1 MDELTRDHV
10 ALGEEIARLAA
21 RMNVATHRMLACIRD
36 FDAAEG
42 WHRQGAQ
49 SCAHWLTW
57 RIGLNPG
64 AAREKVR
71 VARALGG
78 LPALDRVFA
87 EGRLSYA
94 QVRAVTRI
102 ATPVNEQR
110 VVDIAVAATGAQLER
125 ICRGFRKATQAD
137 EIHAAE
143 RSVRA
148 RLLGD
153 GLVRLEVVLAADEA
167 ELVMKAIADARKQLS
182 SETMKTDARLKA
194 GEAPSSMVPAG
205 GSAGTVGM
213 PAARGAGTRATGA
226 AEGPRVCAADALVHL
241 ASTFLMRG
249 AQAAESTGDDA
260 LAAAP
265 AASAASAGPRA
276 EVVIHVSPDLV
287 AGGANAGAG
296 GLGATL
302 EDGTNVS
309 AETLR
314 RAACDGGLVV
324 AAVDQTGDV
333 LDIGRRTRAIPT
345 AIWRALLIRDHHC
358 RFPGCTNRS
367 FVHGHHIVHWLHGGR
382 TALTNLVT
390 LCSFHHRQIHEG
402 GFEISL
408 SPEME
413 VKVWTPDGRCLPG
426 APTFTADPG
435 TVDWLAGE
443 WDERDGESPA
453 IDGPM
458 PPPLWDGDR
467 VDYEACV
474 DSMMVS

>member
-1 MDELTRDHV
+1 
-10 ALGEEIARLAA
+10 
-21 RMNVATHRMLACIRD
+21 MNVATHRMLTCIRN

-57 RIGLNPG
+57 RVGLNPG

-78 LPALDRVFA
+78 LPALDHVFA

-102 ATPVNEQR
+102 ATPENEER

-137 EIHAAE
+137 EDHAAE

-148 RLLGD
+148 RVLGD

-167 ELVMKAIADARKQLS
+167 DLVMKAVAEARKQLS
-182 SETMKTDARLKA
+182 SETMKPRGPANA
-194 GEAPSSMVPAG
+194 GEQPSPRMPVLSTVAAGVAAAYGSAAG
-205 GSAGTVGM
+205 GKGEREA
-213 PAARGAGTRATGA
+213 
-226 AEGPRVCAADALVHL
+226 PRVCAADALVHL
-241 ASTFLMRG
+241 ASTFLTSG
-249 AQAAESTGDDA
+249 AEAPERASDHALGGESPA
-260 LAAAP
+260 S
-265 AASAASAGPRA
+265 AASAVSAGPRA
-276 EVVIHVSPDLV
+276 EVVIHLSPEL
-287 AGGANAGAG
+287 AAFGTAAA
-296 GLGATL
+296 LGAVL
-302 EDGTNVS
+302 DDGTDVS

-324 AAVDQTGDV
+324 AAVDQTGEV
-333 LDIGRRTRAIPT
+333 LDVGRRTRAIPT

-367 FVHGHHIVHWLHGGR
+367 FLHGHHIVHWLHGGR

-390 LCSFHHRQIHEG
+390 LCSFHHRQVHEG

-408 SPEME
+408 TRDLE
-413 VKVWTPDGRCLPG
+413 VKVWTPDGHRLPG
-426 APTFTADPG
+426 APTLAADPG
-435 TVDWLAGE
+435 TVDWLAGQ
-443 WDERDGESPA
+443 WDKRDGEPA
-453 IDGPM
+453 ATDGPM

-474 DSMMVS
+474 DALMVS

>member
-1 MDELTRDHV
+1 MNELANDHV
-10 ALGEEIARLAA
+10 ALGDEIARLAA
-21 RMNVATHRMLACIRD
+21 RMNVATHRMLTCIRE

-57 RIGLNPG
+57 RVGLNPG

-102 ATPVNEQR
+102 ATPENEER

-137 EIHAAE
+137 EVHAAE

-148 RLLGD
+148 RVLGD

-167 ELVMKAIADARKQLS
+167 DLVMKAVAEARKQLS
-182 SETMKTDARLKA
+182 SETMKPRGPANA
-194 GEAPSSMVPAG
+194 GERPFPRMPVLSTVAAGMAATYGSAAG
-205 GSAGTVGM
+205 GKGEREA
-213 PAARGAGTRATGA
+213 
-226 AEGPRVCAADALVHL
+226 PRVCAADALVHL
-241 ASTFLMRG
+241 ASTFLMSG
-249 AQAAESTGDDA
+249 AEAPERASDPALGGES
-260 LAAAP
+260 P
-265 AASAASAGPRA
+265 ASAASPVAAGPRA
-276 EVVIHVSPDLV
+276 EVVIHLSPEL
-287 AGGANAGAG
+287 AAFGSNGTAAA
-296 GLGATL
+296 LGAVL
-302 EDGTNVS
+302 DDGTNVS

-324 AAVDQTGDV
+324 ATVDQTGEV
-333 LDIGRRTRAIPT
+333 LDVGRRTRAIPT
-345 AIWRALLIRDHHC
+345 AIWRALLIRDQHC

-367 FVHGHHIVHWLHGGR
+367 FLHGHHIVHWLHGGR
-382 TALTNLVT
+382 
-390 LCSFHHRQIHEG
+390 
-402 GFEISL
+402 
-408 SPEME
+408 
-413 VKVWTPDGRCLPG
+413 K
-426 APTFTADPG
+426 
-435 TVDWLAGE
+435 
-443 WDERDGESPA
+443 RDGEPVPT
-453 IDGPM
+453 DGPM

-474 DSMMVS
+474 DALMVS

>member
-1 MDELTRDHV
+1 
-10 ALGEEIARLAA
+10 
-21 RMNVATHRMLACIRD
+21 MNVATHRMLTCIRD

-42 WHRQGAQ
+42 WHRQGVQ

-102 ATPVNEQR
+102 ATPENEER

-137 EIHAAE
+137 ETHAAE

-148 RLLGD
+148 RALGD

-167 ELVMKAIADARKQLS
+167 ELVMKAIAGAREQLS
-182 SETMKTDARLKA
+182 SAM
-194 GEAPSSMVPAG
+194 PAG
-205 GSAGTVGM
+205 GSAGSVGVASVA
-213 PAARGAGTRATGA
+213 AARGAGARRKGGVEA
-226 AEGPRVCAADALVHL
+226 PPVCAADALVHL
-241 ASTFLMRG
+241 ASTFLMSG
-249 AQAAESTGDDA
+249 ADAHEHASDKAVGSESAT
-260 LAAAP
+260 
-265 AASAASAGPRA
+265 ASTSGPRA
-276 EVVIHVSPDLV
+276 EVVIHLSPDIV
-287 AGGANAGAG
+287 AIGTSATTAALGG
-296 GLGATL
+296 TL

-314 RAACDGGLVV
+314 RAACDGGVVV
-324 AAVDQTGDV
+324 ACIDQTSV
-333 LDIGRRTRAIPT
+333 LDVGRRTRAIPA
-345 AIWRALLIRDHHC
+345 AIWRALLIRDRHC

-367 FVHGHHIVHWLHGGR
+367 FLHGHHIVHWFHGGR

-390 LCSFHHRQIHEG
+390 LCSFHHRQVHEG

-408 SPEME
+408 TPNME
-413 VKVWTPDGRCLPG
+413 VRVWTPDGRRLPG
-426 APTFTADPG
+426 APTLTADPA
-435 TVDWLAGE
+435 TSDWLAGE
-443 WDERDGESPA
+443 WDERDGEPPA
-453 IDGPM
+453 SDDPM

-474 DSMMVS
+474 DALMVG

>member
-1 MDELTRDHV
+1 
-10 ALGEEIARLAA
+10 
-21 RMNVATHRMLACIRD
+21 MNVATHRMLTCIRD

-87 EGRLSYA
+87 EGRLSCA

-102 ATPVNEQR
+102 ATPENEER

-125 ICRGFRKATQAD
+125 ICRGFRKATQAE

-148 RLLGD
+148 RVLGD

-167 ELVMKAIADARKQLS
+167 ELVMKAVAEARRQLS
-182 SETMKTDARLKA
+182 SETMKPAGPLKA
-194 GEAPSSMVPAG
+194 SEPLLSVIPTG
-205 GSAGTVGM
+205 GSVRPMGAAGVGGG
-213 PAARGAGTRATGA
+213 RGAGAAGQGGA
-226 AEGPRVCAADALVHL
+226 EAPRVCAADALVHL
-241 ASTFLMRG
+241 ASTFLMQRAEVPESRG
-249 AQAAESTGDDA
+249 DHAV
-260 LAAAP
+260 
-265 AASAASAGPRA
+265 SAGPRA
-276 EVVIHVSPDLV
+276 EVVIHLSPDLV

-296 GLGATL
+296 ALAATL

-324 AAVDQTGDV
+324 ASVDQAGEV
-333 LDIGRRTRAIPT
+333 LDVGRRTRAIPA

-367 FVHGHHIVHWLHGGR
+367 FLHGHHVVHWLHGGR

-390 LCSFHHRQIHEG
+390 LCSFHHRQVHEG

-408 SPEME
+408 TPDME
-413 VKVWTPDGRCLPG
+413 VKVWTHEGHRLPG
-426 APTFTADPG
+426 SPTIAADPG
-435 TVDWLAGE
+435 AVDWLAGE
-443 WDERDGESPA
+443 WDERDGEPRA
-453 IDGPM
+453 ADGPM

-474 DSMMVS
+474 DALMVS